1 LKKWFG
7 EKGAYE
13 VGDELADNEM
23 HGSLASDLADLYFK
37 IKRGLDLIQH
47 GRENLPASLSQWH
60 DVFFSLGKAPH
71 RCGKEFVRL
80 TRAPSNLNLFR

>member
-60 DVFFSLGKAPH
+60 DVFFRWGKHLIDAE
-71 RCGKEFVRL
+71 R
-80 TRAPSNLNLFR
+80 NLYDLRVHHQI